1 MDLLSSNRR
10 RGRFAETDYQDE
22 IELTGATEGPR
33 GQSASQ
39 VKIEPTDPSASTGDP
54 AAPAAEGE
62 VNTLIP
68 KKKSRK
74 KREASADEEPPLPPP
89 PMKTIRLTIE
99 LLPEGQTR
107 EWNITEHAQE
117 LGMMPAYPV
126 EEAEV
131 MEEDIKEMGP
141 PAPGGILS
149 QIGEDISAEEIAKR
163 FAHLDKPRKRPAQ
176 KKKVGLVEI
185 ADEPR

>member
-1 MDLLSSNRR
+1 M
-10 RGRFAETDYQDE
+10 
-22 IELTGATEGPR
+22 
-33 GQSASQ
+33 SQ
-39 VKIEPTDPSASTGDP
+39 VKQEPTDPAAVIDS
-54 AAPAAEGE
+54 AAPPAEGE

-107 EWNITEHAQE
+107 EWNITEQAQE

-126 EEAEV
+126 DEAEV
-131 MEEDIKEMGP
+131 MEEDVKEAGP
-141 PAPGGILS
+141 PAPGSILD
-149 QIGEDISAEEIAKR
+149 QLGDLSAEEIAKR
-163 FAHLDKPRKRPAQ
+163 YAHLDKPRKRPAQ
-176 KKKVGLVEI
+176 KKKVGLASLIRVET
-185 ADEPR
+185 AR